1 MTGPETFKII
11 AQAFADRKVR
21 WLVVGGYA
29 VVAHGHIRFTHDL
42 DVVIDLEPQNCRT
55 ALTILT
61 ELGFRPRIPVTMDSF
76 ADPEIRRIWHDERE
90 MIVFTVWRQSEEH
103 FEQIDIFLREPFD
116 FERAWQDRYLPD
128 VPGGLVIP
136 CIDLERLIVMK
147 QEAGRPK
154 DLEDIACLRRVAR
167 S

>member
-1 MTGPETFKII
+1 MTGPDTLSAI
-11 AQAFADRKVR
+11 AKAFSDRQVR

-29 VVAHGHIRFTHDL
+29 VVAHGHVRFTHDL
-42 DVVIDLEPQNCRT
+42 DVVIDLESQNCRI

-61 ELGFRPRIPVTMDSF
+61 DLGFQPRIPVTMDSF
-76 ADPEIRRIWHDERE
+76 ADPELRRIWHDERE
-90 MIVFTVWRQSEEH
+90 MIVFTVWRQSEGR

-116 FERAWQDRYLPD
+116 FEKAWQERYLPD

-136 CIDLERLIVMK
+136 CIDLERLIAMK

-154 DLEDIACLRRVAR
+154 DIEDIACLRRVVR